1 MEDIL
6 VGSRSLSSF
15 SSSRKLVSKRN
26 PRLCLVPVFFNLTVD
41 LIGLFFRLSVSF
53 FLLRPIQNSENFCK
67 DADGRKK
74 WEKLIGRV

>member
-53 FLLRPIQNSENFCK
+53 FFCCVQSK
-67 DADGRKK
+67 ILKISAKMQMGEKNGRN
-74 WEKLIGRV
+74 